1 MESVMQTGQDN
12 KAGILKR
19 LYAALNEFDKA
30 LDYDP
35 LDEVLVRVQRLEKE
49 MSAIKQSLPNK

>member
-1 MESVMQTGQDN
+1 MLADQGN
-12 KAGILKR
+12 KVGILKR

-35 LDEVLVRVQRLEKE
+35 LDEVRMRLQRLERE
-49 MSAIKQSLPNK
+49 MSAIKQSLPSK